1 MPRPFKKHTKERITE
16 VYSGLRNLSDK
27 EIIYYFDACFL
38 AVGELAEEYGLSL
51 REAIALGKLFNH
63 FTFDEYISKT
73 LFLSVLG
80 NAGKWDYE
88 LRGPFSSFFL
98 FEKGNG
104 FSLSSSGL
112 AALASWGTSLRR
124 VLQDREEFYKLKFG
138 RWTPEA
144 RAKRRAKQRFWQL
157 PEAEQIRILREYY
170 CMPYRNDEEK
180 RLRKRKR
187 IEIFEKYDLRNWD
200 LLNAVQ
206 KYGDIVKS
214 VRNLPEY
221 RGLFPA
227 YRRNSNS

>member
-1 MPRPFKKHTKERITE
+1 MPSIKPQFTKEQILRA
-16 VYSGLRNLSDK
+16 YAGLRDLSDK
-27 EIIYYFDACFL
+27 EAIFFL
-38 AVGELAEEYGLSL
+38 DGCLLAISEIAEEYRLSL
-51 REAIALGKLFNH
+51 REATALARLFNH
-63 FTFDEYISKT
+63 FTFDDRITKT
-73 LFLSVLG
+73 LLLSILG
-80 NAGKWDYE
+80 QAGKKGYE
-88 LRGPFSSFFL
+88 LKEPFSSFFF
-98 FEKGNG
+98 FEKGKG
-104 FSLSSSGL
+104 YCLSSSGL
-112 AALASWGTSLRR
+112 AALGSWGTSLRR

-144 RAKRRAKQRFWQL
+144 RAKRRSKQRFWQL

-187 IEIFEKYDLRNWD
+187 IEIFKKYDLRNWD

-221 RGLFPA
+221 RDLFPA